1 MIDEL
6 EILRSRVAKLEKTA
20 PEKIGDKVSRE
31 KEIEEELKKSERRYR
46 AIVQDQAELICRF
59 LPDGTLTFVNDAYC
73 RYFGRKQAELISRS
87 FMTLIPEE
95 DRDMVHKQF
104 NSLTYDNPVATC
116 EHRVILPSGE
126 ISWMSWSDQAIFD
139 DQNRLMEFQSVGRDI
154 TQRKRMEEELQKAKN
169 ELEKQVRDRTAELSL
184 KNEQLL
190 RKVEEH
196 RQTEKELQEAFANL
210 TDAHKE
216 LEDAQLQIIQAARM
230 ESVGILA
237 AGVAHEVK
245 NPLATILMG
254 IEYLSNAA
262 SSGDETIKAILEDME
277 QAVNRADSIVRGL
290 LDFSYVG
297 DMTFQPYQLNHA
309 ILKSI
314 DLVRHELDRK
324 NIKLIT
330 GLSAT
335 LPVVCIDEDRICQV
349 FVNLFL
355 NAVHAVPDGGNI
367 MITAYEKTVTKSDLW
382 KCSGNTGKFKIGD
395 GVIVVEIED
404 RGRGIPEDQIMKV
417 FDPFFT
423 TRPAGEGT
431 GLGLTVS
438 RSIVESHGGK
448 LDIVNRKDG
457 GVRSTIV
464 FKR

>member
-1 MIDEL
+1 MRDDCRTREQLIDEL

-59 LPDGTLTFVNDAYC
+59 LPDGTLTFFNDAYC

-154 TQRKRMEEELQKAKN
+154 TQRKRMEEELQEAKN

-196 RQTEKELQEAFANL
+196 RQTEKELQEAFANF

-262 SSGDETIKAILEDME
+262 SSGDETIKA
-277 QAVNRADSIVRGL
+277 
-290 LDFSYVG
+290 
-297 DMTFQPYQLNHA
+297 
-309 ILKSI
+309 
-314 DLVRHELDRK
+314 
-324 NIKLIT
+324 
-330 GLSAT
+330 
-335 LPVVCIDEDRICQV
+335 
-349 FVNLFL
+349 
-355 NAVHAVPDGGNI
+355 
-367 MITAYEKTVTKSDLW
+367 
-382 KCSGNTGKFKIGD
+382 
-395 GVIVVEIED
+395 
-404 RGRGIPEDQIMKV
+404 
-417 FDPFFT
+417 
-423 TRPAGEGT
+423 
-431 GLGLTVS
+431 
-438 RSIVESHGGK
+438 
-448 LDIVNRKDG
+448 
-457 GVRSTIV
+457 
-464 FKR
+464 